1 MDSELSRV
9 SKLQGIEN
17 WNLWKFQIQIILKS
31 IEAWDIVNGTNKQPA
46 PVGTDETAAQKKD
59 NAEAIRKWNKTDGM
73 AQKVIVTT
81 ISEQT
86 MMHILTSGDS
96 EAMWKKLTN
105 IYEQKSES
113 TIHILQQKWFT
124 LAKDPS
130 HDIAAHISKI
140 EDISN
145 RLQAM
150 GEKIEDKGVMTK
162 ILLTLPPNF
171 DHFISAWESTATTDR
186 TLANL
191 TSRLIIEEMRQSQ
204 REVEVNALASNVRVS
219 SKNHFSK
226 NNIGNKNTQ
235 YVKNKNDD
243 RKNTKRKPGKC
254 NFCHKPGHWAAE
266 CWNNPESKQ
275 YKFKNSKVSGEERG
289 EALIS
294 EAFASVQKTAKTT
307 VEAWYMDT
315 GASDHM
321 THKLEWFINYT
332 PMKDDIKIKIG
343 DGETISGNGRG
354 SINIS
359 AFNGEKWTEC
369 HLSNVLYVPKL
380 KYNLFSGGVALD
392 KNLTLEADKRI
403 CKFVKEGKTIAVG
416 ERQNKLF
423 EMKIKIMPIENG
435 KESTDEHQAYVAEK
449 SSFQE
454 WHQKLAHQNYTQ
466 IKKILKN
473 YDINP
478 KGDDK
483 IVCEPCAL
491 SKIHRLPFPQQ
502 SSTKTSRIGQIIHAD
517 VCGPL
522 PEKSFT
528 GAKYFLLLKDDYSHY
543 RTVYFLGA
551 KSDVL
556 ECLKDYIKKTE
567 KHCPRGIEIF
577 RSDNGLE
584 FVNQE
589 VTKLMKE
596 YGISHQNSVV
606 YCPEQNGKIER
617 ENRTVVEAA
626 RTMLHAA
633 KFELK
638 FWAEAVNT
646 AVYILNCSG
655 TSSIKNQS
663 PYEIWYNKRPD
674 IQEFHIFG
682 EKVYVKLPENK
693 VKKLDLKGEIGYF
706 VGYGDT
712 VKGNRVWIPEE
723 DDIFVRKHI
732 IYTGKLMESTKENQ
746 NQALLYLPEEENKQF
761 KNSQAERKDDEQI
774 EENLENLEL
783 PNQLSDSEEENEKFC
798 TPEAERSTGI
808 QLRDRS
814 KLNKPKKLEDYEVDL
829 DNVCD
834 YCIENPE
841 EPLTFQQA
849 VNGTNAQEW
858 KQAME
863 EEMNSLKT
871 SKVWELVEVPKNST
885 IVENKWVYK
894 LKTDTNGNIQKFR
907 ARLVA
912 KGFSQREGIDF
923 NETFSPVVRFDSIR
937 ILLTVIVQENLVLKQ
952 FDVKTAFLN
961 GDIEEVIYMK
971 QPTGFNDGTTRV
983 CKLLK
988 SLYGLRQSSRCWN
1001 QRIKV
1006 FLTNYGLNQ
1015 SKADPCIYMLIKNNL
1030 IILLVSIYID
1040 DGLVA
1045 GIDEETV
1052 NDFLCALEKEF
1063 DITSGD
1069 ADTYLGLQ
1077 IERQNDGSILLR
1089 QSAYTRKI
1097 LNKFNLE
1104 QANALAIPADPHQR
1118 LDVNLNDGEKT
1129 ELTTAPYREAV
1140 GSLLYLSKG
1149 TRPDIS
1155 FSVSMVSRYME
1166 KPTKLHWNAVKRIM
1180 KYLKGTV
1187 DYGLH
1192 FKKQKTLS
1200 LCGYS
1205 DADFAGDI
1213 ETRKSTTGFIVIW
1226 SGCVVSWCSQ
1236 RQSTVATSTTYSEYI
1251 AAFQTV
1257 KEIVWLLK
1265 LIGEIYPYQNIA
1277 TTLYIDNQSTLELI
1291 KNPVLHKRS
1300 KHIDVQYHYIR
1311 EQYDKKV
1318 FQLKYINTK
1327 EQPADILTKPLERR
1341 IFEFHRNRICSKLEE
1356 DA

>member
-1 MDSELSRV
+1 
-9 SKLQGIEN
+9 
-17 WNLWKFQIQIILKS
+17 
-31 IEAWDIVNGTNKQPA
+31 
-46 PVGTDETAAQKKD
+46 
-59 NAEAIRKWNKTDGM
+59 
-73 AQKVIVTT
+73 
-81 ISEQT
+81 
-86 MMHILTSGDS
+86 
-96 EAMWKKLTN
+96 
-105 IYEQKSES
+105 
-113 TIHILQQKWFT
+113 
-124 LAKDPS
+124 
-130 HDIAAHISKI
+130 
-140 EDISN
+140 
-145 RLQAM
+145 
-150 GEKIEDKGVMTK
+150 
-162 ILLTLPPNF
+162 
-171 DHFISAWESTATTDR
+171 
-186 TLANL
+186 
-191 TSRLIIEEMRQSQ
+191 MRQSQ

-243 RKNTKRKPGKC
+243 RKITKRKPGKC

-294 EAFASVQKTAKTT
+294 EALASVQKTAKTT

-343 DGETISGNGRG
+343 DGETISGKGRG

-403 CKFVKEGKTIAVG
+403 CKFIKEGKTIAVG

-423 EMKIKIMPIENG
+423 EMKIKIMPIKNG
-435 KESTDEHQAYVAEK
+435 KESADEYQACIAEK

-483 IVCEPCAL
+483 IVC
-491 SKIHRLPFPQQ
+491 
-502 SSTKTSRIGQIIHAD
+502 G
-517 VCGPL
+517 
-522 PEKSFT
+522 
-528 GAKYFLLLKDDYSHY
+528 
-543 RTVYFLGA
+543 
-551 KSDVL
+551 
-556 ECLKDYIKKTE
+556 
-567 KHCPRGIEIF
+567 
-577 RSDNGLE
+577 
-584 FVNQE
+584 
-589 VTKLMKE
+589 
-596 YGISHQNSVV
+596 
-606 YCPEQNGKIER
+606 
-617 ENRTVVEAA
+617 
-626 RTMLHAA
+626 
-633 KFELK
+633 
-638 FWAEAVNT
+638 
-646 AVYILNCSG
+646 
-655 TSSIKNQS
+655 
-663 PYEIWYNKRPD
+663 
-674 IQEFHIFG
+674 
-682 EKVYVKLPENK
+682 
-693 VKKLDLKGEIGYF
+693 
-706 VGYGDT
+706 
-712 VKGNRVWIPEE
+712 
-723 DDIFVRKHI
+723 
-732 IYTGKLMESTKENQ
+732 TGKLMESTKENQ
-746 NQALLYLPEEENKQF
+746 NQALLYLPEEENIQF

-814 KLNKPKKLEDYEVDL
+814 KLNKPKKLEDYEADL

-834 YCIENPE
+834 YCIVNPE

-863 EEMNSLKT
+863 EEMDSLKT

-1006 FLTNYGLNQ
+1006 FLTNYGLKQ

-1030 IILLVSIYID
+1030 ITLLVSIYVD

-1104 QANALAIPADPHQR
+1104 QANALAIPADPHQQ
-1118 LDVNLNDGEKT
+1118 LNVNLNDNEKT

-1180 KYLKGTV
+1180 KYLKGTI

-1192 FKKQKTLS
+1192 FNKKQKTLS

-1356 DA
+1356 DS